1 MTAHGRS
8 AVNEAGGKRPD
19 SGYSRDDESEA
30 ERLDRNYGELLQE
43 LRVAQT
49 GVQILFAF
57 LLGIAFQQQF
67 DKIED
72 YQRDIYLVTLTAS
85 ACAAVTLIAP
95 VAIHRMLFR
104 RHRKNELVLMTSR
117 LAATGLGFLAVSILA
132 ALLFVVDSVTN
143 LTTGVVITAIVAGL
157 LGALWFALP
166 ASFRHRHPTSQL
178 SPDR

>member
-1 MTAHGRS
+1 MK
-8 AVNEAGGKRPD
+8 EPGGKQAD
-19 SGYSRDDESEA
+19 DDYSRDKESEA

-67 DKIED
+67 QKIED
-72 YQRDIYLVTLTAS
+72 YQRDIYLVTLTAA

-104 RHRKNELVLMTSR
+104 RHRKDELVLMTSR
-117 LAATGLGFLAVSILA
+117 LAATGLGFLAISILA
-132 ALLFVVDSVTN
+132 ALLFVIDSVTN
-143 LTTGVVITAIVAGL
+143 LATGVIITAIVAAL
-157 LGALWFALP
+157 VGALWFALP
-166 ASFRHRHPTSQL
+166 ASFRRRHPTRQL
-178 SPDR
+178 PADH